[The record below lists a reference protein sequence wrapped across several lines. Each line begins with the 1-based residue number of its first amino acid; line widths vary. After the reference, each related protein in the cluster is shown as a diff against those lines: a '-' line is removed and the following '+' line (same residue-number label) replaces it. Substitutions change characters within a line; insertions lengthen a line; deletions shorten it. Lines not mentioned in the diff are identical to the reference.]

1 MAPAQ
6 PGALLTLVSPTA
18 FPPAEAPNPVFTDA
32 DVTEPPLPPV
42 TAKAPTSSPGTPS
55 TNAQAPSGQTRI
67 TLSLLLSVFA
77 MVLASLLL
85 L

>member
-1 MAPAQ
+1 MAPVQ
-6 PGALLTLVSPTA
+6 PGGLLQTVSPTSM
-18 FPPAEAPNPVFTDA
+18 PPAEAPNPVFTDA

-42 TAKAPTSSPGTPS
+42 TAKAPTSTPGTPS
-55 TNAQAPSGQTRI
+55 TTAQAPSGQTRL
-67 TLSLLLSVFA
+67 TLSLLVSVFA